1 MSVHPVHLPRLIF
14 CCLNC
19 REWNS
24 VHFCGMFVQ
33 IMTEEAWT
41 SGVGES
47 GTDGR
52 RGRKGE
58 EKRIAILLTLSI
70 DEALVELRK
79 KLLEVTL

>member
-1 MSVHPVHLPRLIF
+1 M
-14 CCLNC
+14 
-19 REWNS
+19 
-24 VHFCGMFVQ
+24 Q